1 MMMTEKGEKSE
12 ARQAARAQAEARA
25 KALRANL
32 KRRKEAARA
41 SESPAEPQRGNQ
53 ANGQDQ
59 DRRRP

>member
-1 MMMTEKGEKSE
+1 MMMTEKDEKSE
-12 ARQAARAQAEARA
+12 ARQAAQAQAEARA

-41 SESPAEPQRGNQ
+41 GDSSDPPQRGTI
-53 ANGQDQ
+53 NGQDQ

>member
-1 MMMTEKGEKSE
+1 MMSEKVDKSA
-12 ARQAARAQAEARA
+12 ARQAAQEQAQARA

-41 SESPAEPQRGNQ
+41 GEAPAASEERTDTH
-53 ANGQDQ
+53 GQDQ